1 MRRLIR
7 YSVVVEKHAFSGPE
21 CYHTIV
27 PGQQTTHSKVHDVT
41 ERYLIHRLFI
51 TTVTR
56 MVIAIHRNFF
66 QVIIICLLC
75 LWLDAGNFGSVV
87 RMMAENQCNVQVQQ
101 DDDINQNVMVKF
113 SLIEKRETLPR
124 GNSVTT
130 LVCTWG
136 LHVPLSVAEP
146 HIIDSSGQTGHSSPS
161 RPLHQQL
168 SIYRL

>member
-1 MRRLIR
+1 M
-7 YSVVVEKHAFSGPE
+7 
-21 CYHTIV
+21 
-27 PGQQTTHSKVHDVT
+27 
-41 ERYLIHRLFI
+41 IHRLFI
-51 TTVTR
+51 TTVTL
-56 MVIAIHRNFF
+56 MIIAIHRNVF
-66 QVIIICLLC
+66 QVIILCLLC
-75 LWLDAGNFGSVV
+75 LWLDAGTVGRVAG
-87 RMMAENQCNVQVQQ
+87 MMTEHQCNVQVQQ

-130 LVCTWG
+130 LVCTSG
-136 LHVPLSVAEP
+136 LPVPLSVAEP